1 MSDSTPFDVVQ
12 EMAHNDRRAYLEQRL
27 FVYSPINTLWTAVAI
42 FVLLFGA
49 YVVAAYFSGAPL
61 LVPHGIGNGVRF
73 ALLFSL
79 LIATVLGI
87 QRFARVYERA
97 DFAAHAAILS
107 GGVEDAK
114 RATALT
120 PDSARLSRATI
131 IGVVLGAILC
141 WTVIPVSPPLQ
152 TWPTYVWFCAV
163 TVLISTLFA
172 RGVSLTRSAARG
184 MRELIDGHLVV
195 DLLRIDRLSVIGRAA
210 ARGALVWFVISAV
223 VCLFFIGGRVDS
235 FTVALLFGCAAM
247 GVWIF
252 VATMETVR
260 RKIRAAKA
268 VELEHVRR
276 EIDVARAA
284 PGETLQGLLAYE
296 ARIMAVHEWPF
307 DQTTL
312 MRVGA
317 SALIL
322 AVPWFGQ
329 AAAAFVV
336 ERFADIPK

>member
-1 MSDSTPFDVVQ
+1 MSDSVPFDVVQ
-12 EMAHNDRRAYLEQRL
+12 EMASKDRRAYLEQRL
-27 FVYSPINTLWTAVAI
+27 FVFSPLNTFWTTIAI
-42 FVLLFGA
+42 FSLLFGA
-49 YVVAAYFSGAPL
+49 YAMAAYLSGAPL
-61 LVPHGIGNGVRF
+61 IAPHGIGNGMRF
-73 ALLFSL
+73 ALVFSL

-87 QRFARVYERA
+87 QRFSRVRERA

-107 GGVEDAK
+107 GGAEDAK

-120 PDSARLSRATI
+120 PDSARLVRATV
-131 IGVVLGAILC
+131 IGVFVGGILC
-141 WTVIPVSPPLQ
+141 WTIVPVSPPVQ

-184 MRELIDGHLVV
+184 MREMIDGHLIV
-195 DLLRIDRLSVIGRAA
+195 DLLRIDRLSVIGRSA
-210 ARGALVWFVISAV
+210 ARAALVWFVISAV
-223 VCLFFIGGRVDS
+223 VCLFFIGGRIDS
-235 FTVALLFGCAAM
+235 FTVVLLIGCAAM

-268 VELEHVRR
+268 VELERVRR
-276 EIDVARAA
+276 EIEVARTA
-284 PGETLQGLLAYE
+284 PDNTLQGLLTYE

-329 AAAAFVV
+329 AVAAFIV
-336 ERFADIPK
+336 ERFGDVAR

>member
-1 MSDSTPFDVVQ
+1 
-12 EMAHNDRRAYLEQRL
+12 MARNDRKAYLEQRL
-27 FVYSPINTLWTAVAI
+27 FVFSPLNTFWTAVAI

-49 YVVAAYFSGAPL
+49 YAVAAYLSGAPL
-61 LVPHGIGNGVRF
+61 LVPHGIGNGMRF

-120 PDSARLSRATI
+120 PDTARLSRATI
-131 IGVVLGAILC
+131 IGLVMGAFLC
-141 WTVIPVSPPLQ
+141 WTIVPVSPPVQ
-152 TWPTYVWFCAV
+152 TWPTYIWFCAV
-163 TVLISTLFA
+163 TVLISMLFG

-184 MRELIDGHLVV
+184 TREMIDGHLVV
-195 DLLRIDRLSVIGRAA
+195 DLLRVDRLSVIGRSA
-210 ARGALVWFVISAV
+210 ARGALVWFVICAV
-223 VCLFFIGGRVDS
+223 VCLFFIGGRIDS
-235 FTVALLFGCAAM
+235 FTLILLFGCAAM

-268 VELEHVRR
+268 TELERIRR

-284 PGETLQGLLAYE
+284 PGEALQGLLAYE

-322 AVPWFGQ
+322 TVPWFGQ
-329 AAAAFVV
+329 AVAAFVV
-336 ERFADIPK
+336 ERFAEIPK